1 MKIRIKLKEQMRKI
15 LNFVKVAIK
24 NSACFQVDFYAILV
38 KVYFVKN
45 VQIKMMIKSKG
56 HVIVVRK
63 IRRNLKGSS
72 SSKSMKKM

>member
-1 MKIRIKLKEQMRKI
+1 MRKI
-15 LNFVKVAIK
+15 LNFVKIAIK
-24 NSACFQVDFYAILV
+24 NLACFQVDFYATHARA
-38 KVYFVKN
+38 YFVKN

-56 HVIVVRK
+56 HVIAVGK